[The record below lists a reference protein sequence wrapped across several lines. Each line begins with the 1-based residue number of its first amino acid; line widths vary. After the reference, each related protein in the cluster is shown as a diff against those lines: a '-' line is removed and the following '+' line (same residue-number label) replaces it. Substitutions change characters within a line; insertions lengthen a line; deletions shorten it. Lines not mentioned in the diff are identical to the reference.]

1 MWERLACNLK
11 LCSGVWIVGT
21 TLWYFSAVLVNS
33 YLLQSIMYYQSEI
46 KCTVRA
52 LDQLI
57 ELPTVWI
64 INRP

>member
-1 MWERLACNLK
+1 M
-11 LCSGVWIVGT
+11 VGINVSLVFYRYNNT
-21 TLWYFSAVLVNS
+21 CFFSAVLVNS

-46 KCTVRA
+46 KYTVRA